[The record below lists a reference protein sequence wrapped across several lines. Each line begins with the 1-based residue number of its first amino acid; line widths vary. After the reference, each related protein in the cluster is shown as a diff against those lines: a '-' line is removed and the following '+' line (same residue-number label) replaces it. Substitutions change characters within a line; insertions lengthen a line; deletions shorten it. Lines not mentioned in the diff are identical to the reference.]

1 MKKKFGKLIAVT
13 AAAFVLMVMPAM
25 AQFSLDLEGGKVYTG
40 YNDVRIPG
48 TTGTDLSFRDDIE
61 TDPAWYYRV
70 RAGYLIE
77 ERHFVSVLAAPLRV
91 RGSGS
96 VNRDVN
102 FDGTVFP
109 AGTPLESTFQFN
121 TYRATYRYDFFRSG
135 RGVIGAGITMLV
147 RDAYIEIE
155 GGGKS
160 AKNSNLG
167 FVPLVNFRI
176 LAMLTSSAGVLV
188 EGDALASSQGRA
200 FDILTAIVV
209 PVNDMVTLKAGYRF
223 LEGGADNDKV
233 YTFSL
238 FHFASFGVEIK
249 L

>member
-1 MKKKFGKLIAVT
+1 M
-13 AAAFVLMVMPAM
+13 
-25 AQFSLDLEGGKVYTG
+25 YTG

-48 TTGTDLSFRDDIE
+48 TTGTDLSLRDDIE

-77 ERHFVSVLAAPLRV
+77 ERHFVSVLAAPLQV
-91 RGSGS
+91 SGSGS

-102 FDGTVFP
+102 FDGTVFT

-121 TYRATYRYDFFRSG
+121 TYRASYRYDFFRSG

-176 LAMLTSSAGVLV
+176 LAMLTSSAGVLF

-209 PVNDMVTLKAGYRF
+209 PVNNMVTLKAGYRF

-238 FHFASFGVEIK
+238 FHFASFGMEIR

>member
-1 MKKKFGKLIAVT
+1 MRKKIKMIAVI
-13 AAAFVLMVMPAM
+13 AAAFVFSAVPAM
-25 AQFSLDLEGGKVYTG
+25 AQFSLDLEGGRVYTG

-48 TTGTDLSFRDDIE
+48 TTGTDLSLHDEIE

-77 ERHFVSVLAAPLRV
+77 ERHFVSLLAAPLRA

-96 VNRDVN
+96 VDRDVN
-102 FDGTVFP
+102 FNGTVFP

-135 RGVIGAGITMLV
+135 RGVIGAGITLLV

-176 LAMLTSSAGVLV
+176 LAMLTQSAGVLI
-188 EGDALASSQGRA
+188 EGDGLASSQGRA
-200 FDILTAIVV
+200 FDILTGIVV
-209 PVNDMVTLKAGYRF
+209 PVSGTVTVKAGYRF